1 MTDHDRIRLDL
12 CCAARLLYRNGL
24 SAANAGHISVSIG
37 GDRMLVNHF
46 GPSFATLRPANVVV
60 VDFSGN
66 VVDGKAY
73 VNDTIRLH
81 GIIHRE
87 NPRATVVMHT
97 HPPAVVTFSTFRR
110 VPEVFD
116 QESCLLVDDVSVIDE
131 NYEGLAS
138 DEERVMPIARAL
150 GAKPIAILPNHGA
163 ITTADSIPLATVR
176 MLLLEGMV
184 QRNLSVAQAARA
196 TGFQPVPIAL
206 EAARRTKSEIARIPV
221 IAPLWQDFMER
232 LRKTDPD
239 LFEQSAFSP
248 PQRGEGGRRPDEGS
262 PA

>member
-1 MTDHDRIRLDL
+1 MMTEHDRIRLDL

-46 GPSFATLRPANVVV
+46 GPSFATLRPANVIVA
-60 VDFSGN
+60 DFAGKVIEGN
-66 VVDGKAY
+66 AY

-87 NPRATVVMHT
+87 NPQMKVVMHT

-116 QESCLLVDDVSVIDE
+116 QESCLLVDDISVIDE

-138 DEERVMPIARAL
+138 EEERVLPIARAL
-150 GAKPIAILPNHGA
+150 GSKPIAILPNHGA

-184 QRNLSVAQAARA
+184 LRNLSVAQAAGA
-196 TGFQPVPIAL
+196 TGFKAIPIAI
-206 EAARRTKSEIARIPV
+206 EAARRAKSEIARIPA

-232 LRKTDPD
+232 LRKTDPE
-239 LFEQSAFSP
+239 LFEVNV
-248 PQRGEGGRRPDEGS
+248 
-262 PA
+262 